1 MNHSNVLVFV
11 SSGENVTIFKVA
23 EKPTTDIYIF
33 DSSKAT
39 VLTAEQKTVPAAKY
53 PEFEAIRPYLQKAV

>member
-23 EKPTTDIYIF
+23 DKPITETSIF
-33 DSSKAT
+33 DSTNAT
-39 VLTAEQKTVPAAKY
+39 VLTDDRKSIPATQY
-53 PEFEAIRPYLQKAV
+53 PDFETIRPYLQKAV